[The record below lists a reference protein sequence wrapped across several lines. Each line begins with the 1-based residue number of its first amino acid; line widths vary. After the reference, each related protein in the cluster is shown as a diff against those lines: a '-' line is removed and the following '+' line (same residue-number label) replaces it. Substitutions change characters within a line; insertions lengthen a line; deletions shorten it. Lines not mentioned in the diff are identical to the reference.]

1 MRYSAITN
9 VGNVREL
16 NEDEFFV
23 DTEFQRL
30 FMVADGM
37 GGHNAGD
44 VASKMAINIL
54 KNYYFENIKENIN
67 TQDIKKELLKG
78 IELSN
83 KSIIN
88 ASKKFDNL
96 KDMGTTLNLV
106 CINDEDIIFI
116 NIGDSRAYV
125 SVGDGF
131 KQVTVDH
138 SLVEELIKS
147 GEITEEESYNHPQK
161 NIITSCLGA
170 KGDYKVDIYSLKKEK
185 NMKLLLCT
193 DGLTNLVSKSEIEE
207 IINENEIEN
216 ATKLLVHSAK
226 ENGGFDN
233 ITLILIDL
241 EETRVLNE

>member
-54 KNYYFENIKENIN
+54 KNYYFENIKENNNIE
-67 TQDIKKELLKG
+67 DIKQELLKG

-88 ASKKFDNL
+88 ASKKFDKL

-106 CINDEDIIFI
+106 YINDKDIIFI

-125 SVGDGF
+125 GTEEIF

-138 SLVEELIKS
+138 SLVEELIEN

-170 KGDYKVDIYSLKKEK
+170 KGDYKVDVYRLKKEK

-216 ATKLLVHSAK
+216 ATKLLIHSAK

-241 EETRVLNE
+241 DETRVLNE

>member
-67 TQDIKKELLKG
+67 TEDIKQELLKG

-106 CINDEDIIFI
+106 YINDEDIIFI

-125 SVGDGF
+125 DARDVF

-193 DGLTNLVSKSEIEE
+193 DGLTNLVSKSEIEK